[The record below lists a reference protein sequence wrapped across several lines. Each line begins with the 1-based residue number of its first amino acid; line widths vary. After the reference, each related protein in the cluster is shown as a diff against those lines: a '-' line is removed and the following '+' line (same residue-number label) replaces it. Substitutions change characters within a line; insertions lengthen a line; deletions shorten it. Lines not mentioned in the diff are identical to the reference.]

1 MTLKDCQLLLIQ
13 ILAWFPAVF
22 VLMNRRREK
31 DYDIVCKAIRKAATL
46 HKLHLKPDT
55 IMTDFEIAAIKSLG
69 YNFNAKM
76 KGCLFHFGQSISTKF
91 KKLGFQTLYQL
102 NKGVKLFFRKVF
114 IMALLP
120 PSEVPAYWE
129 ELIVN
134 KPTNFDLPD
143 KTTSLIQVASFKEK
157 IEEFLA
163 YFTDYYFEGVMNMEI
178 WNHYE
183 TVDRP
188 RTNNNVE
195 GHNSKL
201 KKYVGAAKPNIFKA
215 INVFQQEE
223 VNSTLKYTQAL
234 AGANI
239 PGRRKLDVD
248 KDGHLRT
255 FKTLFLNKDIT
266 LEVYIRNIIE
276 LYSFPA
282 LEPKEKKK
290 KSTEDDSDSG
300 DSDSDSDDLN
310 EIDSE
315 DSDSE

>member
-1 MTLKDCQLLLIQ
+1 MKSVLPRSSLSNSSLSSLL
-13 ILAWFPAVF
+13 
-22 VLMNRRREK
+22 
-31 DYDIVCKAIRKAATL
+31 
-46 HKLHLKPDT
+46 
-55 IMTDFEIAAIKSLG
+55 SSS
-69 YNFNAKM
+69 FN
-76 KGCLFHFGQSISTKF
+76 STKQQQQQF
-91 KKLGFQTLYQL
+91 KK
-102 NKGVKLFFRKVF
+102 N
-114 IMALLP
+114 
-120 PSEVPAYWE
+120 
-129 ELIVN
+129 
-134 KPTNFDLPD
+134 
-143 KTTSLIQVASFKEK
+143 
-157 IEEFLA
+157 
-163 YFTDYYFEGVMNMEI
+163 
-178 WNHYE
+178 YE

-195 GHNSKL
+195 GYNSKL

-239 PGRRKLDVD
+239 PVRRKLDVD

-255 FKTLFLNKDIT
+255 FKRLLVNKDIT

-290 KSTEDDSDSG
+290 KSTDTASVSQDDSDS
-300 DSDSDSDDLN
+300 DDSDDLN

-315 DSDSE
+315 DSDSDSE